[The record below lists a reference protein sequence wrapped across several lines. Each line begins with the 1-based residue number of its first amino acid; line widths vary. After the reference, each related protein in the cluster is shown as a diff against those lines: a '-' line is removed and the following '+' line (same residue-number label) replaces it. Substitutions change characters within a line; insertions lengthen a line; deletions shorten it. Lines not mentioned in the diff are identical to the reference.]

1 MIKLRS
7 NQMDNSGIIS
17 QYGFE
22 YQKLVFIYYA
32 IQINN
37 MDSIIYEG
45 QDDVE
50 IEENALA
57 KFQTSR
63 SLCQVKS
70 GEITSSIFK
79 KILLN
84 WLLKLDSDKQ
94 FICILEN
101 EISLPDEDFADAF
114 AKEIIESSKK
124 KDALISRVKVKY
136 STQKNFDDLKI
147 DIKKL
152 LLEAKFLPLGVDT
165 LLAESIKKF
174 GELYCADTDSKVI
187 FRERYLTL
195 CDNIHKRITQ
205 SILKKEKYALS
216 YRDLFKEI
224 STVSEAINDSK
235 YDISFMEFKKR
246 SNSIMTRILGSQ
258 SDAVRQLKLVFPKN
272 EEAVIQGLTEQMFY
286 EDLRQHFVSIN
297 KQQEINNLEHFAK
310 YNYDITLQDFEG
322 YGDVRT
328 PYKTYRNTIEKPLS
342 APLPS
347 DSSSNFLYYRH
358 GCYIHLTDTGIDEDL
373 KIKWG
378 DIDEETN

>member
-1 MIKLRS
+1 
-7 NQMDNSGIIS
+7 MDNSGIIS

-147 DIKKL
+147 DI
-152 LLEAKFLPLGVDT
+152 
-165 LLAESIKKF
+165 
-174 GELYCADTDSKVI
+174 Y
-187 FRERYLTL
+187 Y
-195 CDNIHKRITQ
+195 Q
-205 SILKKEKYALS
+205 
-216 YRDLFKEI
+216 
-224 STVSEAINDSK
+224 
-235 YDISFMEFKKR
+235 
-246 SNSIMTRILGSQ
+246 
-258 SDAVRQLKLVFPKN
+258 
-272 EEAVIQGLTEQMFY
+272 IQN
-286 EDLRQHFVSIN
+286 H
-297 KQQEINNLEHFAK
+297 
-310 YNYDITLQDFEG
+310 
-322 YGDVRT
+322 
-328 PYKTYRNTIEKPLS
+328 
-342 APLPS
+342 
-347 DSSSNFLYYRH
+347 NFS
-358 GCYIHLTDTGIDEDL
+358 
-373 KIKWG
+373 
-378 DIDEETN
+378 